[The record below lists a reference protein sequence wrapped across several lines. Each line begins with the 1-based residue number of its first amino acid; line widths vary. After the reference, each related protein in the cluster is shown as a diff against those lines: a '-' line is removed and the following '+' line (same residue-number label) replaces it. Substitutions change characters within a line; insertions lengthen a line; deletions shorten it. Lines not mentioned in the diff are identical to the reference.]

1 MKIGQT
7 IMNIKKEIDNK
18 NNKKKTYEKEKQ
30 TILEKITQ
38 VKNTI
43 TQTAG
48 IIKETENNINSLVQ
62 KGK

>member
-7 IMNIKKEIDNK
+7 IINIKKEIDNK
-18 NNKKKTYEKEKQ
+18 NDKKKTYEKEKQ